1 MFEQPDF
8 VSQYFVGELGTQ
20 YWEEFIRQSREVRL
34 ENQIAA
40 LEDELP
46 ELLPQERKAI
56 SFVELDEEEALLEE
70 SKAHVEP
77 AHVEEAEPTPTVREP
92 QPAPVQPQVIH
103 TVVQPSSSGDE
114 AAQKL
119 AKILGNFSFDAIR
132 SEIDHRFDQLRRD
145 LEEKSGTQLAERAMP
160 VESAN
165 VATFQIETAKI
176 PAPTQETAPATNR
189 PDYSSF
195 IMEDEEESG
204 SAKEDDGDIDIMAL
218 LAAQARK
225 MESISPIE
233 MMEVYGERFTEVTL
247 EELEKYI
254 NKNHR

>member
-1 MFEQPDF
+1 
-8 VSQYFVGELGTQ
+8 
-20 YWEEFIRQSREVRL
+20 
-34 ENQIAA
+34 
-40 LEDELP
+40 
-46 ELLPQERKAI
+46 
-56 SFVELDEEEALLEE
+56 
-70 SKAHVEP
+70 
-77 AHVEEAEPTPTVREP
+77 
-92 QPAPVQPQVIH
+92 
-103 TVVQPSSSGDE
+103 VVQPSSSGDE

-160 VESAN
+160 AESAN

-176 PAPTQETAPATNR
+176 PAPAQDTAPATNL

-195 IMEDEEESG
+195 IMEDEEEPTS
-204 SAKEDDGDIDIMAL
+204 KQEDTDEIDIMAL

-233 MMEVYGERFTEVTL
+233 MMEVYGEMFAEVTL

-254 NKNHR
+254 NKNHQ

>member
-8 VSQYFVGELGTQ
+8 VSQYFVGEVGAQ
-20 YWEEFIRQSREVRL
+20 YWEEFIGQSRAVRL
-34 ENQIAA
+34 ESQIAA

-77 AHVEEAEPTPTVREP
+77 AHVEEAEPTSTVREP
-92 QPAPVQPQVIH
+92 QPAPIQPQVVH
-103 TVVQPSSSGDE
+103 TVVQPSAASDE

-119 AKILGNFSFDAIR
+119 AKLLGTFSFDAIR

-145 LEEKSGTQLAERAMP
+145 LEEKSGANLGERAQSA
-160 VESAN
+160 ESAN
-165 VATFQIETAKI
+165 FATFQIETAKI
-176 PAPTQETAPATNR
+176 PAPVQDTAPATTL

-195 IMEDEEESG
+195 IMEDEEEPTS
-204 SAKEDDGDIDIMAL
+204 KQEDTDEIDIMAL

-233 MMEVYGERFTEVTL
+233 MMEVYGEMFAEVTL

-254 NKNHR
+254 NKNHQ